1 MNIRFFAFAAL
12 TMSVSAFGQLVP
24 TVVGTLA
31 QNDGQF
37 QIRYA
42 SNLSF
47 GESVINL
54 TNSGASSTV
63 AGIPGAPGGG
73 VAQNGEICANLY
85 AYSPDEQLVSCCSCN
100 VTPNALNSLS
110 VKADLGTNT
119 LTPIIPS
126 ALVVKILATPGG
138 TACTAASA
146 ATVPVDGS
154 TLVRGLLAWGTTIHA
169 LPVTVGTPAT
179 TYGVTETAFA
189 NAALST
195 AELTRMTGLCAF
207 IRANGSG
214 YGICKSCKVGGLGG
228 SVK

>member
-12 TMSVSAFGQLVP
+12 AMSVSAFGQ
-24 TVVGTLA
+24 VVATGGALA

-37 QIRYA
+37 QVRYA

-54 TNSGASSTV
+54 TNSGASSTT
-63 AGIPGAPGGG
+63 AGST
-73 VAQNGEICANLY
+73 VFVQNGEICANLY

-138 TACTAASA
+138 TACTASSA
-146 ATVPVDGS
+146 ATVTAGN
-154 TLVRGLLAWGTTIHA
+154 LVRGLLAWGTTLHA
-169 LPVTVGTPAT
+169 LPVTTGTPAT

-189 NAALST
+189 N
-195 AELTRMTGLCAF
+195 
-207 IRANGSG
+207 
-214 YGICKSCKVGGLGG
+214 
-228 SVK
+228 